1 MISYSRPRRFRADRR
16 SCAPGAAL
24 QECPLMAKEP
34 AKSEAAKPVA
44 AAAAGAPAKKSSL
57 KVLVMV
63 AMVLVLEGGTVG
75 VTIMLSG
82 APAKVEGHGPTPD
95 LAAEESKLVEV
106 LVVKDRFANQRT
118 GRTYLYDT
126 EIFITVRAKDNPKVK
141 EKVESMQAQLST
153 EIATIFRRAEPAHL
167 LEPTLATLTRQV
179 KAALDE
185 RLGKD
190 AEGKPAVQEVLIRKC
205 IQIPVGL

>member
-1 MISYSRPRRFRADRR
+1 
-16 SCAPGAAL
+16 
-24 QECPLMAKEP
+24 MAKEP
-34 AKSEAAKPVA
+34 TKTEAAKPEA
-44 AAAAGAPAKKSSL
+44 AAPAGAAGKKSSL
-57 KVLVMV
+57 KVLLMV
-63 AMVLVLEGGTVG
+63 AVVLVLEGGTVG

-82 APAKVEGHGPTPD
+82 SPAKVEGHGPTPD
-95 LAAEESKLVEV
+95 LAAEENKLVED

-190 AEGKPAVQEVLIRKC
+190 AEGKPVVQEVLIRKC